1 MFPNRS
7 LKSTPTR
14 YQAQPA
20 CRGTYVHR
28 SRPSLSLSPR
38 ASPTTTDAAAK
49 IDLIGLITQSIGFD
63 RSAPIR
69 STSHCLWI
77 PETKSRGPSR
87 RPPRPLL
94 RWRWL
99 PFFIRFAQSMLLL
112 LVCCPTWDAGPDTR
126 PRPSR
131 AGGTW
136 APVVE
141 RVCPIRS
148 GPCRGP
154 VGTVRIKIR
163 GRSTH
168 AATENHS
175 HSPLSLAQALGGAAM
190 RRAHPD

>member
-141 RVCPIRS
+141 RLPDSIRPLP
-148 GPCRGP
+148 GARWHRPHQNP
-154 VGTVRIKIR
+154 
-163 GRSTH
+163 RSID
-168 AATENHS
+168 A
-175 HSPLSLAQALGGAAM
+175 
-190 RRAHPD
+190 RRHRESFSFPPFR